1 MSINNTGSATDVINP
16 SMLRRD
22 MRSERPDM
30 VNQSRIGA
38 ADVRVR
44 VEWAVSVTVS
54 SNFEFPR
61 FVNSGMANQRHENVV
76 ERCAVHNETLHGTTL
91 RVDLVKQRA

>member
-22 MRSERPDM
+22 MRRERPDM
-30 VNQSRIGA
+30 VNQSRNGE
-38 ADVRVR
+38 ADVRAR
-44 VEWAVSVTVS
+44 VGWAMSVAVS

-61 FVNSGMANQRHENVV
+61 FVNSGMAGQGHENVV
-76 ERCAVHNETLHGTTL
+76 ERCAVHNETRDCTTL
-91 RVDLVKQRA
+91 RVDLVE